1 MWIIYSTAAVFV
13 GIILD
18 FLFGD
23 PNVWWHPI
31 CLIGKLISK
40 TEKLLRKIMPDSL
53 RAAGVLLVVT
63 VTVLST
69 VIPALLLV
77 VTYKINWIAG
87 FLLES
92 FFCWFLLAGRCLC
105 NESMKVAK
113 ALDNEGLEAGRYAVS
128 MIVGRDTSELSKQ
141 GVIKAA
147 VETVAEN
154 TSDGIIA
161 PLFYMLIGGAPLGF
175 LYKSI
180 NTMDSMV
187 GYKNDKYI
195 DFGRFAAKT
204 DDVANF
210 IPSRISG
217 IIMILAAYAGG
228 FDGKNAAKIFKRDR
242 KKHASPNSAQTES
255 VMAGALRVQLAGNA
269 VYFGKLYEKPFIGD
283 DIRPIE
289 TDDIKKSCKIM
300 FLTGFLSAV
309 AGLLLKGMIL
319 ICINMAGIFIIM

>member
-1 MWIIYSTAAVFV
+1 MT
-13 GIILD
+13 
-18 FLFGD
+18 
-23 PNVWWHPI
+23 
-31 CLIGKLISK
+31 
-40 TEKLLRKIMPDSL
+40 
-53 RAAGVLLVVT
+53 
-63 VTVLST
+63 
-69 VIPALLLV
+69 
-77 VTYKINWIAG
+77 
-87 FLLES
+87 
-92 FFCWFLLAGRCLC
+92 
-105 NESMKVAK
+105 
-113 ALDNEGLEAGRYAVS
+113 
-128 MIVGRDTSELSKQ
+128 
-141 GVIKAA
+141 KAA

-242 KKHASPNSAQTES
+242 NKHASPNSAQTES